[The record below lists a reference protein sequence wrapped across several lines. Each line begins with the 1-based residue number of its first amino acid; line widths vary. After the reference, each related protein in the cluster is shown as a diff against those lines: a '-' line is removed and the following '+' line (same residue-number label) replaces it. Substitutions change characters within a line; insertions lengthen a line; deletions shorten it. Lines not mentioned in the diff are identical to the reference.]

1 MSDKWGS
8 GKKGYIK
15 IHVAVDIKT
24 KEILALEV
32 TDEKVHDS
40 KMMRK
45 LVENVLKIKPNKK
58 KIKSLLGDGAYD
70 SNDNFRFLNE
80 KKIDPIIKVKRNS
93 AVILSIE
100 ITCRN
105 KEVRQQTKDF
115 LKWKKKKRYGHRWMA
130 ETAFLAIKRMFG
142 EHIMAT
148 SFQNMIKE
156 MILKV
161 SLYNLFR
168 RTV

>member
-40 KMMRK
+40 KMMKK
-45 LVENVLKIKPNKK
+45 LENVLKIKPNKK

-93 AVILSIE
+93 AILSRNNMI
-100 ITCRN
+100 IRN

-130 ETAFLAIKRMFG
+130 EIAFSSIKRMFG

-148 SFQNMIKE
+148 SFQNMVKE

>member
-40 KMMRK
+40 KMMKK

-58 KIKSLLGDGAYD
+58 KIKSLLDDGAYD

-93 AVILSIE
+93 AVILSRE

-105 KEVRQQTKDF
+105 KEVRQQ
-115 LKWKKKKRYGHRWMA
+115 
-130 ETAFLAIKRMFG
+130 
-142 EHIMAT
+142 
-148 SFQNMIKE
+148 
-156 MILKV
+156 
-161 SLYNLFR
+161 
-168 RTV
+168 

>member
-15 IHVAVDIKT
+15 IHVAIDIKT

-40 KMMRK
+40 KMMKK

-70 SNDNFRFLNE
+70 SNDNFRVLNE

-93 AVILSIE
+93 AVILS
-100 ITCRN
+100 RN
-105 KEVRQQTKDF
+105 NMKE
-115 LKWKKKKRYGHRWMA
+115 
-130 ETAFLAIKRMFG
+130 
-142 EHIMAT
+142 
-148 SFQNMIKE
+148 
-156 MILKV
+156 
-161 SLYNLFR
+161 
-168 RTV
+168 

>member
-1 MSDKWGS
+1 MSDKGGS

-40 KMMRK
+40 KIMKK

-70 SNDNFRFLNE
+70 SNDNFGFLNE
-80 KKIDPIIKVKRNS
+80 KKKL
-93 AVILSIE
+93 ILLS
-100 ITCRN
+100 R
-105 KEVRQQTKDF
+105 
-115 LKWKKKKRYGHRWMA
+115 
-130 ETAFLAIKRMFG
+130 
-142 EHIMAT
+142 
-148 SFQNMIKE
+148 
-156 MILKV
+156 
-161 SLYNLFR
+161 
-168 RTV
+168 